1 MKKKGGGGVGGG
13 ELYPLLVLKLSN
25 REKSIGSFSKV
36 HLLTGYLMSRH
47 CCNLQQNTGEE

>member
-1 MKKKGGGGVGGG
+1 MKKKGGKN
-13 ELYPLLVLKLSN
+13 LYPLLVLKLSN